1 MTESIENNVLTVRS
15 SHASRE
21 FLTTLRKIRDDGL
34 FLDIV
39 LGPDFITRSYH
50 FQLGK
55 MLLYCNKV
63 LYCVLYSRYTQRD
76 SEKNGHRIGYR

>member
-39 LGPDFITRSYH
+39 LGSDFKTHSIPLSTR
-50 FQLGK
+50 QNV
-55 MLLYCNKV
+55 MLQQGFVFCSV
-63 LYCVLYSRYTQRD
+63 LP
-76 SEKNGHRIGYR
+76 I